1 MRALSGKVE
10 PEQVADAI
18 IHHSSVRSMLLT
30 QKAIAE
36 GGRSMLYE
44 CAQIADR
51 MLLCEANGDEKGAQV
66 PPRPPRVLDDRP
78 RSYLLLL
85 GSLLHLPI

>member
-1 MRALSGKVE
+1 MHRTHVHA
-10 PEQVADAI
+10 QVADAI

-66 PPRPPRVLDDRP
+66 NSRPPRVLMTV
-78 RSYLLLL
+78 LLLRIA
-85 GSLLHLPI
+85 P